1 MSNAPVIHVV
11 DDDNA
16 LRTSLLRL
24 LREAGFEAR
33 EYVSTGDFLLN
44 PLPDRHGCV
53 LLDVCMPGPS
63 GLELQSAL
71 ARQQT
76 TLPVVFLTGHADVNS
91 SVCAMKAGAV
101 DFLTKPVDPEVLLEA
116 IGRALERDKRMR
128 DLRSEMQQL
137 HARFSALSERE
148 REVFNQIVA
157 GKLNKQIAHELGIAE
172 RTLKAKRAHVM
183 SKLKAGSVADLGK
196 FAEQLRRD
204 YSTPVSHDGAP
215 YVRPGTHLRPNGH
228 AEYPSA

>member
-1 MSNAPVIHVV
+1 MSVAPVIHVV
-11 DDDNA
+11 DDDHS

-24 LREAGFEAR
+24 LGASGFETR

-44 PLPDRHGCV
+44 PAPDRHGCV

-71 ARQQT
+71 ARQQAP
-76 TLPVVFLTGHADVNS
+76 LPIIFLTGHADVSS
-91 SVCAMKAGAV
+91 SVSAMKAGAV
-101 DFLTKPVDPEVLLEA
+101 DFLTKPVEPEVLMDA
-116 IGRALERDKRMR
+116 ISRALERDRLAR
-128 DLRSEMQQL
+128 AARAETQQL
-137 HARFSALSERE
+137 HARFSALSDRE

-183 SKLKAGSVADLGK
+183 LKLKAGSVADLGK

-204 YSTPVSHDGAP
+204 QFTQTMREPSQMHARPQASAP
-215 YVRPGTHLRPNGH
+215 
-228 AEYPSA
+228 